1 MGFNSGFKVLIYWHI
16 NKHNAMSHFKK
27 LNWIEITLA
36 NNAYKIYLLIY
47 RVLIRVAAITV
58 YFFFFAKFYVITA
71 SLLKIPSVLS
81 CCAVSIGK

>member
-58 YFFFFAKFYVITA
+58 YFFFFCEILCYH
-71 SLLKIPSVLS
+71 
-81 CCAVSIGK
+81 SIVAEDSKCVVMLRRFDW